1 MLKQQ
6 IERYIHLALGAGE
19 QTVALHDE
27 MKGFA
32 EKHRLIPDNVTVVAK
47 DEAARF
53 SDAYVE
59 RCEKGTS
66 ALVLVE
72 IPLFLTE
79 PITHLQKHSQEFVH
93 VESESFRLLGINA
106 VSLEFDEKT
115 ETYEVKLGFKAKPE
129 ADLPLRTYLAEGLV
143 GIEPN
148 YQISFSEEGNL
159 WHIQF
164 PLNGLARFDEEMT
177 LLDAFENIYHF
188 LYAFIETL
196 EAGE

>member
-27 MKGFA
+27 MKDFA
-32 EKHRLIPDNVTVVAK
+32 EKHRLIPDNVTVIAK
-47 DEAARF
+47 NEAARF

-59 RCEKGTS
+59 RCEKRTS
-66 ALVLVE
+66 ALILVE

-79 PITHLQKHSQEFVH
+79 PITHLQKHSQEFIH

-106 VSLEFDEKT
+106 VSLEFDEQT
-115 ETYEVKLGFKAKPE
+115 ETYVVKLSFKAKPE
-129 ADLPLRTYLAEGLV
+129 DDLPLRTYLEEGLA

-148 YQISFSEEGNL
+148 YDISFLEEGNL
-159 WHIQF
+159 WYVQF
-164 PLNGLARFDEEMT
+164 PLNGLARFDEDMT
-177 LLDAFENIYHF
+177 LLKAYEDIYHF
-188 LYAFIETL
+188 FYAFIETL